1 MKKTK
6 KLLVYK
12 KKNSRQNLLIL
23 MTAGDSWQLQAAP
36 GAACDSWRLL
46 ATPGAVCILVV
57 PVVPNKKIG

>member
-12 KKNSRQNLLIL
+12 KKNSRQNLFIL
-23 MTAGDSWQLQAAP
+23 MTAGDSWQLLATP
-36 GAACDSWRLL
+36 WRLL

-57 PVVPNKKIG
+57 PVVPNKR